1 MTRADAQ
8 PALAGVVAAIVGFA
22 GSFAVVLAGLRAVG
36 ADRAQASSGLLV
48 LSVAMGLTAI
58 VLCWRSR
65 MPLSIAWSTPGA
77 ALLIGA
83 GAVHGGYASA
93 LGAFVV
99 AGLLTVIAGLSAPF
113 ERAIAAIPA
122 PLASA
127 LLAGVLL
134 PVCLAPAH
142 AAVALPGLTAPVIVT
157 WLVLMRIARRLAV
170 PGALLAAG
178 IALAVDGRLSG
189 GAFSHPLP
197 SITATLPHLDPGTI
211 AGVGLPLF
219 LVTMASQNLAG
230 MSVLALHGYRPRLRP
245 VLTTTGA
252 VSAVIAPLGGHGINL
267 AAITAALMA
276 GPDAGPRPER
286 RWIAGA
292 AAGATHV
299 GLGLAAGLA
308 TAFIATAPPVLIE
321 AVAGLALLG
330 ALGGALTAATEDPI
344 HRDAAL
350 VTFVVTASQI
360 TAVGLSAPF
369 WGLLAGLGFLGL
381 QRAGRHP
388 AAPGSRGG
396 AGHAGDTSPRS

>member
-1 MTRADAQ
+1 MSRADAQ
-8 PALAGVVAAIVGFA
+8 PVLAGVVAALVGFA
-22 GSFAVVLAGLRAVG
+22 GSFTVVLAGLHAVG

-48 LSVAMGLTAI
+48 LSVAMGFTAI

-83 GAVHGGYASA
+83 GPVHGGWAAA
-93 LGAFVV
+93 LGAFAV
-99 AGLLTVIAGLSAPF
+99 AGLLTVLAGLIAPF
-113 ERAIAAIPA
+113 ERVIAAIPA

-134 PVCLAPAH
+134 PVCLAPAR
-142 AAVALPGLTAPVIVT
+142 AAVTLPGLTAPVIIT
-157 WLVLMRIARRLAV
+157 WLLLMRAARRLAL

-189 GAFSHPLP
+189 GAFTDAVP
-197 SITATLPHLDPGTI
+197 SLTATLPHLDARTI
-211 AGVGLPLF
+211 VSVGLPLF

-230 MSVLALHGYRPRLRP
+230 MSVLTLHGYQPRLRP

-252 VSAVIAPLGGHGINL
+252 VSAGIAPLGGHAINL

-276 GPDAGPRPER
+276 GPDAGPRLER

-292 AAGATHV
+292 AGGASYIV
-299 GLGLAAGLA
+299 LGPAAGLA
-308 TAFIATAPPVLIE
+308 TAFIASSPPLLIE

-330 ALGGALTAATEDPI
+330 ALSSALTAATVDPT
-344 HRDAAL
+344 HRDAAI
-350 VTFVVTASQI
+350 VTFIVTASQI
-360 TAVGLSAPF
+360 TALGLSSPF
-369 WGLLAGLGFLGL
+369 WGLIAGLAFLAV
-381 QRAGRHP
+381 QRTGQQNRAS
-388 AAPGSRGG
+388 AA
-396 AGHAGDTSPRS
+396 

>member
-1 MTRADAQ
+1 MSRADAQ
-8 PALAGVVAAIVGFA
+8 PVLAGVVAALVGFA
-22 GSFAVVLAGLRAVG
+22 GSFTVVLAGLHAVG

-48 LSVAMGLTAI
+48 LSVAMGFTAI

-83 GAVHGGYASA
+83 GPVHGGWAAA
-93 LGAFVV
+93 LGAFAV
-99 AGLLTVIAGLSAPF
+99 AGLLTVLAGLIAPF
-113 ERAIAAIPA
+113 ERVIAAIPG

-134 PVCLAPAH
+134 PVCLAPAR
-142 AAVALPGLTAPVIVT
+142 AAVTLPGLTAPVIIT
-157 WLVLMRIARRLAV
+157 WLLLMRAARRLAL

-189 GAFSHPLP
+189 GAFTDALP
-197 SITATLPHLDPGTI
+197 SLTATLPHLDARTI
-211 AGVGLPLF
+211 VSVGLPLF

-230 MSVLALHGYRPRLRP
+230 MSVLTLHGYQPRLRP

-252 VSAVIAPLGGHGINL
+252 VSAGIAPLGGHAINL

-276 GPDAGPRPER
+276 GPDAGPRLER

-292 AAGATHV
+292 AGGASYIV
-299 GLGLAAGLA
+299 LGPAAGLA
-308 TAFIATAPPVLIE
+308 TAFIASSPPLLIE

-330 ALGGALTAATEDPI
+330 ALSSALTAATVDPT
-344 HRDAAL
+344 HRDAAI
-350 VTFVVTASQI
+350 VTFIVTASQI
-360 TAVGLSAPF
+360 TALGLSSPF
-369 WGLLAGLGFLGL
+369 WGLIAGLAFLAV
-381 QRAGRHP
+381 QRTGQQNRAS
-388 AAPGSRGG
+388 AA
-396 AGHAGDTSPRS
+396 

>member
-1 MTRADAQ
+1 MSRADAQ
-8 PALAGVVAAIVGFA
+8 PVLAGVVAAVVGFA
-22 GSFAVVLAGLRAVG
+22 SSFAVVLAGLRAVG

-48 LSVAMGLTAI
+48 LSVAMGLTGI
-58 VLCWRSR
+58 LLCWRSR

-83 GAVHGGYASA
+83 GAVHGGYAAA

-99 AGLLTVIAGLSAPF
+99 AGLLTVVAGLSARF

-122 PLASA
+122 PVASA

-134 PVCLAPAH
+134 PVCLAPAR
-142 AAVALPGLTAPVIVT
+142 AAVVFPGLTAPVIVT
-157 WLVLMRIARRLAV
+157 WLVLTRIARRLAV

-178 IALAVDGRLSG
+178 VALAVDGRLSA
-189 GAFSHPLP
+189 GAFRHPLP
-197 SITATLPHLDPGTI
+197 SLTATLPHLDLG
-211 AGVGLPLF
+211 AVVSVGVPLF

-230 MSVLALHGYRPRLRP
+230 MSVLNLHGYRPRLRP

-252 VSAVIAPLGGHGINL
+252 ASVLIAPFGGHGINL
-267 AAITAALMA
+267 AAITAGLMA

-292 AAGATHV
+292 AGGTVHV
-299 GLGLAAGLA
+299 GLGLAATLA
-308 TAFIATAPPVLIE
+308 TAFIATSPPLLIE

-330 ALGGALTAATEDPI
+330 ALGGALSAATADPG

-350 VTFVVTASQI
+350 VTLVVTASQI
-360 TAVGLSAPF
+360 TALGLSAPF
-369 WGLLAGLGFLGL
+369 WGLIAGLAFLAT
-381 QRAGRHP
+381 QRARHDGGTPP
-388 AAPGSRGG
+388 A
-396 AGHAGDTSPRS
+396 